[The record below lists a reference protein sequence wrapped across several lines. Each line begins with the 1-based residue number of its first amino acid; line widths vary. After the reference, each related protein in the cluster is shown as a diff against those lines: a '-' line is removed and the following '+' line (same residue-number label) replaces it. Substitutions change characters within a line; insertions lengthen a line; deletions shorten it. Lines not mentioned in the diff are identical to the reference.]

1 MMLLYAVP
9 LVAIQDELI
18 YSHVVNMR
26 LDCGILEPKSVLFGI
41 CTRVEVWP
49 RGIKSRKPR
58 RWLGSRRQVALGS
71 DLTRQC

>member
-18 YSHVVNMR
+18 YSHVVNMK
-26 LDCGILEPKSVLFGI
+26 LDCGTLGPRSDSFGI
-41 CTRVEVWP
+41 CTRAGLWP

-58 RWLGSRRQVALGS
+58 RWLGSRR
-71 DLTRQC
+71 